1 MRPEKKANV
10 VFQVRGGGTWKR
22 VATVDMERNGW
33 FLVLAEMKP
42 VGTGDSGGNSLLVQC
57 C

>member
-10 VFQVRGGGTWKR
+10 VFQVRGGGTWNR
-22 VATVDMERNGW
+22 VATVDMEKNGW